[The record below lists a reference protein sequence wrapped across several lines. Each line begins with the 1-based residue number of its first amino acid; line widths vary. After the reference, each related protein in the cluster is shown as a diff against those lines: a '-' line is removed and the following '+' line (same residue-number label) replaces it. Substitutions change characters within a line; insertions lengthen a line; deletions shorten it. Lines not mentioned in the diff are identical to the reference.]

1 MNHAAAAAPATR
13 IAMWSGP
20 RTVFTALMRAWEN
33 RPDTVVADEPLYA
46 FYLDR
51 TGLDHPGREEV
62 IASQPTDWRVVL
74 AGLTSAPLPAG
85 AVISYAKH
93 MTHHLLPEVD
103 RAALAPFR
111 HAHLIRDPRE
121 LLASYARVRTE
132 PTLADLGLAQQAE
145 IFEAF
150 GAARWSS
157 TTACT
162 PPPASPPTAP
172 RPSRCP
178 PASNHWRRP
187 ACRTTSGCINTV
199 SGSLM
204 LQSYDE
210 RNRDLIVN
218 VGGRLSHRDR
228 AGVSP
233 FDSAVQG
240 GDAVWEGLRLYA
252 GRIFR
257 LDEHL
262 ARLRDSAKALAFEQI
277 PSAEEI
283 ADQVRRTLAANGMRD
298 GVHIRLTLTR
308 GVKITSGMDPRLN
321 QAGPTLIVLAE
332 YKDPVYDLSG
342 ITLVT
347 ASVRRPAPDCLD
359 PKIHHNNLL
368 PSIMAKIEANVA
380 GADDAV
386 MLDHRG
392 FIAETNATHI
402 FWVTGGRLVT
412 PTTVSCPEGITRA
425 AVLELA
431 ASAGLDYST
440 GDYTLPQLYTAGEA
454 FVTGTMG
461 GLVSVVAVDGRT
473 IGDGKPG
480 PVTKQLTALFADLT
494 ATTGTP
500 VT

>member
-1 MNHAAAAAPATR
+1 
-13 IAMWSGP
+13 
-20 RTVFTALMRAWEN
+20 
-33 RPDTVVADEPLYA
+33 
-46 FYLDR
+46 
-51 TGLDHPGREEV
+51 
-62 IASQPTDWRVVL
+62 
-74 AGLTSAPLPAG
+74 
-85 AVISYAKH
+85 
-93 MTHHLLPEVD
+93 
-103 RAALAPFR
+103 
-111 HAHLIRDPRE
+111 
-121 LLASYARVRTE
+121 
-132 PTLADLGLAQQAE
+132 
-145 IFEAF
+145 
-150 GAARWSS
+150 
-157 TTACT
+157 
-162 PPPASPPTAP
+162 
-172 RPSRCP
+172 
-178 PASNHWRRP
+178 
-187 ACRTTSGCINTV
+187 
-199 SGSLM
+199 M
-204 LQSYDE
+204 LQGYDE

-218 VGGRLSHRDR
+218 VGGTLTHRDR
-228 AGVSP
+228 AAVSP
-233 FDSAVQG
+233 FDSVVQG

-262 ARLRDSAKALAFEQI
+262 ARLRDSARALAFGAI
-277 PSAEEI
+277 PSADLITEEI
-283 ADQVRRTLAANGMRD
+283 RRTLAANGMRD

-308 GVKITSGMDPRLN
+308 GVKVTSGMDPRLN

-332 YKDPVYDLSG
+332 YKDPVYDASG

-402 FWVTGGRLVT
+402 FWVNAGTLAT

-431 ASAGLDYST
+431 AAAGIACAA
-440 GDYTLPQLYTAGEA
+440 GDYTLPQLYTADEA

-461 GLVSVVAVDGRT
+461 GLVPVLAVDGRT
-473 IGDGKPG
+473 IGDGQPG
-480 PVTKQLTALFADLT
+480 PVTKHLTAQFAALT